1 MRPLAEFVMRGRKQ
15 ALLAALLATGT
26 AYFYWLGA
34 AVIALV
40 TLRRGLRQGALI
52 LVWALLPALAQILWL
67 GDTMPLASIISVTL
81 AAAALRFSVK
91 WEWALLA
98 VTASCFVYATLL
110 AWLAGDL
117 LAPFI
122 QASNELL
129 QNLRTAFSQQEGASA
144 PDWLLNLTADKVFV
158 AGMFGGLHGMM
169 TLISLLLARHWQSL
183 LYNPGGF
190 GNEFRALRFA
200 PMQTALLLAAM
211 AACWMAESSGLKNV
225 TTWAAFAS
233 LPLLVAG
240 IALVHG
246 VAAIKNWK
254 TGWLIVFHV
263 LWIVSD
269 QIKVLLMLLA
279 AIDSWLD
286 LRARLSQRRDTHQ
299 D

>member
-26 AYFYWLGA
+26 AYFYWIGA

-40 TLRRGLRQGALI
+40 TLRKGLRQGALI
-52 LVWALLPALAQILWL
+52 LVWALLPALAQVLWL
-67 GDTMPLASIISVTL
+67 HDTMPLASIVSVTL

-91 WEWALLA
+91 WEWALL
-98 VTASCFVYATLL
+98 VITASCYLYAALL

-117 LAPFI
+117 LVPFI

-129 QNLRTAFSQQEGASA
+129 QNLRTAFGEQGGVPE
-144 PDWLLNLTADKVFV
+144 WLQNLSADKVFV

-169 TLISLLLARHWQSL
+169 TMVGLLLARHWQAM

-200 PMQTALLLAAM
+200 PPQTLMLLAAM
-211 AACWMAESSGLKNV
+211 GACWIAESSGQIKNV

-240 IALVHG
+240 IALIHG

-269 QIKVLLMLLA
+269 QVKVLLVLFA
-279 AIDSWLD
+279 VVDSWLG
-286 LRARLSQRRDTHQ
+286 LRERLSARSNSHRD
-299 D
+299 

>member
-26 AYFYWLGA
+26 SYFYWIGS

-40 TLRRGLRQGALI
+40 TLRKGLRQGAII
-52 LVWALLPALAQILWL
+52 LAWALLPALAQLLWL
-67 GDTMPLASIISVTL
+67 GDTMPLASIVSVTL

-98 VTASCFVYATLL
+98 ITASSFAYATLL

-117 LAPFI
+117 LTPFI

-129 QNLRTAFSQQEGASA
+129 QGLRTALAEQGGTA
-144 PDWLLNLTADKVFV
+144 PEWLQHLSADKVFA
-158 AGMFGGLHGMM
+158 AGLFGGTHGMM
-169 TLISLLLARHWQSL
+169 TLVSLLLARHWQSM

-190 GNEFRALRFA
+190 GNEFRALRFSPA
-200 PMQTALLLAAM
+200 QTLLLLGAM
-211 AACWMAESSGLKNV
+211 ATCMMVEGEGQTKNLI
-225 TTWAAFAS
+225 TWAAFAL

-246 VAAIKNWK
+246 VAAIKEWK

-269 QIKVLLMLLA
+269 YVKIFLVLFA
-279 AIDSWLD
+279 AVDSWLG
-286 LRARLSQRRDTHQ
+286 LRERLAARKDTHE

>member
-1 MRPLAEFVMRGRKQ
+1 MLGELPVDDGIKARCH
-15 ALLAALLATGT
+15 AA
-26 AYFYWLGA
+26 
-34 AVIALV
+34 
-40 TLRRGLRQGALI
+40 
-52 LVWALLPALAQILWL
+52 
-67 GDTMPLASIISVTL
+67 
-81 AAAALRFSVK
+81 
-91 WEWALLA
+91 
-98 VTASCFVYATLL
+98 
-110 AWLAGDL
+110 
-117 LAPFI
+117 
-122 QASNELL
+122 
-129 QNLRTAFSQQEGASA
+129 
-144 PDWLLNLTADKVFV
+144 
-158 AGMFGGLHGMM
+158 
-169 TLISLLLARHWQSL
+169 
-183 LYNPGGF
+183 GGF

-200 PMQTALLLAAM
+200 PMQTLLLLAAM

-269 QIKVLLMLLA
+269 QVKVLLMLFA

>member
-26 AYFYWLGA
+26 AYFYWIGS

-40 TLRRGLRQGALI
+40 TLRKGLRQGSLI
-52 LVWALLPALAQILWL
+52 LAWALLPALAQMLWL
-67 GDTMPLASIISVTL
+67 NDTMPLASIVSVTL

-98 VTASCFVYATLL
+98 VAASCYVYAALL

-117 LAPFI
+117 LTPFI

-129 QNLRTAFSQQEGASA
+129 QNLRTALAEQGGAA
-144 PDWLLNLTADKVFV
+144 PEWLLHLSADKVFV
-158 AGMFGGLHGMM
+158 AGMFGGMHGMM
-169 TLISLLLARHWQSL
+169 TLVSLLLARHWQSL

-200 PMQTALLLAAM
+200 PAQTLLLLGAM
-211 AACWMAESSGLKNV
+211 TACMLAEGEGQTKNLM
-225 TTWAAFAS
+225 TWAAFAT

-269 QIKVLLMLLA
+269 QVKVLLVLFA
-279 AIDSWLD
+279 AVDSWLG
-286 LRARLSQRRDTHQ
+286 LRERLAARSNTHRD
-299 D
+299 

>member
-1 MRPLAEFVMRGRKQ
+1 VMRGRKQ

-26 AYFYWLGA
+26 AYFYWIGA

-40 TLRRGLRQGALI
+40 TLRKGWQQGAVI
-52 LVWALLPALAQILWL
+52 LAWALLPAMVQILWL
-67 GDTMPLASIISVTL
+67 GDTMPMASLISITV

-91 WEWALLA
+91 WEWALLVIA
-98 VTASCFVYATLL
+98 ASCYVYAAVL
-110 AWLAGDL
+110 AWFGGDL
-117 LAPFI
+117 LTPFI
-122 QASNELL
+122 AASNELL
-129 QNLRTAFSQQEGASA
+129 QNLRTTVGEQGGTA
-144 PDWLLNLTADKVFV
+144 PDWLAHLKANNVFV
-158 AGMFGGLHGMM
+158 GGMFGGLHGMM
-169 TLISLLLARHWQSL
+169 TMVSLLLARHWQAM

-200 PMQTALLLAAM
+200 PAQTLLLLGAM
-211 AACWMAESSGLKNV
+211 VSCILLENSGHVENI
-225 TTWAAFAS
+225 TTWAAFAT

-254 TGWLIVFHV
+254 TSWLFAFHV

-269 QIKVLLMLLA
+269 WVKVLLV
-279 AIDSWLD
+279 
-286 LRARLSQRRDTHQ
+286 LSRRKDTHQ

>member
-26 AYFYWLGA
+26 SYFYWIGA

-52 LVWALLPALAQILWL
+52 LAWALLPALAQTLWL
-67 GDTMPLASIISVTL
+67 HDTMPLASIISITL

-91 WEWALLA
+91 WEWALL
-98 VTASCFVYATLL
+98 VITACCYLYAALL
-110 AWLAGDL
+110 AWLGGDVL
-117 LAPFI
+117 TPFI
-122 QASNELL
+122 EVSNELL
-129 QNLRTAFSQQEGASA
+129 QNLRAAFSEQGSA
-144 PDWLLNLTADKVFV
+144 APQWLVNLTADKVFV

-169 TLISLLLARHWQSL
+169 TMVSLLLARHWQSA

-190 GNEFRALRFA
+190 GTEFRALRFA
-200 PMQTALLLAAM
+200 PAQTLLLLGAM
-211 AACWMAESSGLKNV
+211 TACWLLESGGIKNV

-269 QIKVLLMLLA
+269 QIKVLLVLFA
-279 AIDSWLD
+279 AADSWLGVRER
-286 LRARLSQRRDTHQ
+286 LARSA
-299 D
+299 

>member
-26 AYFYWLGA
+26 AYFYWIGA

-40 TLRRGLRQGALI
+40 TLRRGLRQGAVI
-52 LVWALLPALAQILWL
+52 LGWTLLPALAQILWL
-67 GDTMPLASIISVTL
+67 GDTMPLASILSVTL

-98 VTASCFVYATLL
+98 ITASCYAYAVLL
-110 AWLAGDL
+110 ALFAADL

-122 QASNELL
+122 TASNELL
-129 QNLRTAFSQQEGASA
+129 QNLRTAFSEQGGKPPQ
-144 PDWLLNLTADKVFV
+144 WLLNLTADKVFV
-158 AGMFGGLHGMM
+158 AGMFGGLHGVM
-169 TLISLLLARHWQSL
+169 TMVSLLLARHWQAQ

-190 GNEFRALRFA
+190 GTEFRALRFA
-200 PMQTALLLAAM
+200 PTQTLLLLGAM
-211 AACWMAESSGLKNV
+211 AACLLAEGSGNV
-225 TTWAAFAS
+225 RNLTTWAAFAS

-246 VAAIKNWK
+246 VAAIKQWK

-269 QIKVLLMLLA
+269 QVKVILVLLA

-286 LRARLSQRRDTHQ
+286 LRERLSRQDGTHRD
-299 D
+299 